1 VPLRFGEF
9 SLDEERRQVLRGT
22 EPVSLE
28 PKAYELLS
36 LLLSRRPK
44 ALSKAQ
50 IRDALWPSTYVSD
63 TAVAGAVA
71 DVRSALGDDARRP
84 RYIRTLHGFG
94 YAFCGTVEGE
104 RPPDSGPTDSRPGLF
119 WAGREI
125 PLSDGEHLI
134 GRDEGC
140 VVRSRSTRVSRRH
153 ARIVVR
159 GGRAVLE
166 DLGSRNGTSV
176 AGRRIEGPV
185 ELHGGDTIG
194 VGPEKIVFLGPGET
208 GSTVTE
214 GR

>member
-1 VPLRFGEF
+1 MPLRFGEF

-63 TAVAGAVA
+63 TTVAGAVA

-104 RPPDSGPTDSRPGLF
+104 RPPDSGPIDSRPGLF

-134 GRDEGC
+134 GRDESC

-159 GGRAVLE
+159 GARAVIE
-166 DLGSRNGTSV
+166 DLGSRNGTLV
-176 AGRRIEGPV
+176 GGRRIEGPV